1 MPNVITLLIFINFS
15 AAFCISF
22 FDNAFRYSLYTG
34 DLNNF
39 KDEPVFNIS
48 PPAIVSPDDL
58 RIIGSLTLHD
68 IFLSD
73 LRWT

>member
-1 MPNVITLLIFINFS
+1 M
-15 AAFCISF
+15 
-22 FDNAFRYSLYTG
+22 
-34 DLNNF
+34 NNF
-39 KDEPVFNIS
+39 KDAPVFNIS

-73 LRWT
+73 LTFTK